1 LFPPPEVKVA
11 ATASTLA
18 ILSTVRAEWIEVS
31 DVSYRRHDK
40 PGKPPSMRVDYQCG
54 LVRHSEWICFEH
66 TGYARQKAAAWWQQR
81 SAAPVPATVAEA
93 LGVADSL
100 RTPTAVFVR
109 PSGRFT
115 EIVNHRFESC
125 TDPAS
130 ALSATASPAA
140 SAGSMRA
147 IASTT
152 PDATP
157 AGESFARAIAR
168 TSAIGGPA

>member
-40 PGKPPSMRVDYQCG
+40 PGKPPSMRVDYSCG

-66 TGYARQKAAAWWQQR
+66 TGYARQKAVAWWRQR
-81 SAAPVPATVAEA
+81 SAAPVPATVADA
-93 LGVADSL
+93 LDAAASL
-100 RTPTAVFVR
+100 TTPTAIFVR

-115 EIVNHRFESC
+115 EVVNHRFDPC
-125 TDPAS
+125 NDPAS
-130 ALSATASPAA
+130 APSASASPAA
-140 SAGSMRA
+140 SAGSTRA

-152 PDATP
+152 PGATP
-157 AGESFARAIAR
+157 AGESYARAIAR
-168 TSAIGGPA
+168 TSAVGGPA